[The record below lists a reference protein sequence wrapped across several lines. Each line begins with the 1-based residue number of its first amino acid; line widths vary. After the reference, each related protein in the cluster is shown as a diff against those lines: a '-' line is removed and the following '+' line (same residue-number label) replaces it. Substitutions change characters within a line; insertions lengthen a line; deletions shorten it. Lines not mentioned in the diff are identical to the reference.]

1 MEARAEDARQ
11 AGVERIAKRR
21 SGRLDVSF
29 LGARER
35 LFSRV
40 VRHLRGALVLA
51 VGLAACDE
59 PRPASPQLWTLFD
72 VQALYA
78 RGAQPTR
85 AIATD
90 AGLPGGVPLGS
101 ILEVDR
107 TTLAVQPAWAEGYA
121 AAYVTTEVWTNFDQV
136 WAQPMYVPI
145 RGWAGADA
153 IEVVDANGAWHPIFS
168 VGPDSLFYSPFW
180 QIIYVLVPDSINDGD
195 LTSVGQVLDGGYAL
209 YPSIGWVAALSP
221 GDVTL
226 GMMPPMPSG
235 GALPGQGWLDGA
247 PISFIKF
254 PAAPF
259 WFDDQL
265 VVEEIPI
272 FHFVFAKADG
282 SLIEPAIPSV
292 LGTGPLYS
300 NRAAPLV
307 GELPTAK
314 YSAYWRVYAVTVPLT
329 ARVFALPGSQLA
341 LDLAEDGLELDAP
354 YGESVLNPVMPSEVE
369 LRDTLPGRIA
379 VNPSCFA
386 DLALTNP
393 NFSSAC
399 GWLDSQADIEL
410 LLPTA
415 AIVRTDITVTCPLVS
430 VLGAPVRP

>member
-1 MEARAEDARQ
+1 VAHATAQ
-11 AGVERIAKRR
+11 
-21 SGRLDVSF
+21 RLTVSF

-40 VRHLRGALVLA
+40 VRHLRGALLLA
-51 VGLAACDE
+51 VGLAACNE
-59 PRPASPQLWTLFD
+59 PRPPVPKLWTLFD
-72 VQALYA
+72 VQDRYA
-78 RGAQPTR
+78 GGAQPTN

-90 AGLPGGVPLGS
+90 AGLPGGVPLGT
-101 ILEVDR
+101 ILEADG
-107 TTLAVQPAWAEGYA
+107 TTLFVKPTWAEGYA
-121 AAYVTTEVWTNFDQV
+121 GAYVTTEVWTHFDRV

-145 RGWAGADA
+145 RGWAGADPT
-153 IEVVDANGAWHPIFS
+153 EVVDGKGAWHPIFS

-195 LTSVGQVLDGGYAL
+195 LTSVRQILDGGYTL

-221 GDVTL
+221 SDVSL
-226 GMMPPMPSG
+226 DAMPSMPSG

-272 FHFVFAKADG
+272 FHFVFVKADG
-282 SLIEPAIPSV
+282 SLVAPAIPSV

-307 GELPTAK
+307 DELPTAK
-314 YSAYWRVYAVTVPLT
+314 YSAYWRVYTVRVPLT
-329 ARVFALPGSQLA
+329 ARVFALEGSQLA
-341 LDLAEDGLELDAP
+341 LDLTGDDVPVGMN
-354 YGESVLNPVMPSEVE
+354 YGPDIANPVDAAAEAA
-369 LRDTLPGRIA
+369 R
-379 VNPSCFA
+379 A
-386 DLALTNP
+386 DLVGRVALKP
-393 NFSSAC
+393 DCFSSLANAHPHFSTAC
-399 GWLDSQADIEL
+399 GYLDSQADIEAQ
-410 LLPTA
+410 LPPA
-415 AIVRTDITVTCPLVS
+415 AIERTDITITCPLVS
-430 VLGAPVRP
+430 VNGGAVGP